1 MQPNRS
7 GGAEA
12 LLHPGGPAERG
23 KKVGRIVIYRRCD
36 ADLGSVWT
44 QPIPP
49 RSVAM
54 TPKNSKGTV
63 MADAETRSPVNKALF
78 VRLRAKP
85 GKEADVEAFLRDGLA
100 AVMEERDTTTWY
112 AVRFGHDDFAIF
124 DTFPSDAGRLAHLA
138 GKVGRALV
146 ARTPELLDGLPKIED
161 AQVLAY
167 KLTDQSGEIR
177 N

>member
-1 MQPNRS
+1 MT
-7 GGAEA
+7 
-12 LLHPGGPAERG
+12 
-23 KKVGRIVIYRRCD
+23 D
-36 ADLGSVWT
+36 A
-44 QPIPP
+44 Q
-49 RSVAM
+49 
-54 TPKNSKGTV
+54 
-63 MADAETRSPVNKALF
+63 TRSPVNKALF

-85 GKEADVEAFLRDGLA
+85 GKEADVEAFLRDGLS